1 MFEDHIPYS
10 WPLPDANILFVIA
23 VIIIATFTPDF
34 LDLTGI

>member
-10 WPLPDANILFVIA
+10 WPLPDANILFK
-23 VIIIATFTPDF
+23 IIATFTPDF